1 MKEFFNLII
10 TAFII
15 VTLAASCK
23 KEKVN
28 PLDKLPP
35 ATQEGKN
42 TFGCLVNGE
51 AWTPK
56 GNNGTRNLYISYDP
70 TRNNGAFTLS
80 TYRITSNSN
89 QGLTLFADNI
99 NYQKQFTFHPP
110 VTSIILFD
118 NYACY
123 YDRDN
128 NEYRKGTL
136 TITKLDVSNQI
147 IAGTFEAILAKPGCD
162 TVRITD
168 GRFDMRF

>member
-1 MKEFFNLII
+1 MKNYHLLTKAILLI
-10 TAFII
+10 F
-15 VTLAASCK
+15 LLWSCR
-23 KEKVN
+23 KEKVR
-28 PLDKLPP
+28 PIDKLPP
-35 ATQEGKN
+35 ITQEGKN

-51 AWTPK
+51 AWIPK

-70 TRNNGAFTLS
+70 TWNNGAFTLS

-118 NYACY
+118 NNICY

-128 NEYRKGTL
+128 KEYRKGTL
-136 TITKLDVSNQI
+136 TITKLDVPNQI

-168 GRFDMRF
+168 GRFDMKF